1 MMVSESQLLELC
13 QYVVSTGMDAGAT
26 AIEALAKYE
35 NQIDTDIELS
45 QISSVNQRIGT
56 EIAIRL
62 FIGKRMGSAFTNIP
76 NKESVKEAVDLA
88 VAAAKVTTEDA
99 DWMDFPHPQKYASID
114 GLWHKSVVDAKPGEL
129 VASTGELIDKGTKS
143 ESGLVIAAG
152 GSAAFSSASA
162 YANSN
167 GVAVSEKGTGAFIA
181 EIAIARTETS
191 MTPAVIAYD
200 IKRNLDVDLDGTVNT
215 VANQIRL
222 LKIPAIGQTGK
233 FKVIIHPQAYSQLF
247 NFTLLKGVSG
257 DSVARGKSMIADKI
271 GDTIASEIFTLVDN
285 GLHPT
290 SAVTSI
296 ADDEGVPRQRTPIIE
311 NGVLRSF
318 LWDTYWAN
326 KMDLKSTGN
335 AKRNMRQGLVEIDPT
350 TLVIE
355 PGTREI
361 EDIISEIDHGYYI
374 QNVQGAHSSNP
385 ESGDFSVVGNP
396 AILIKDGKKVGGI
409 DGLMISGNIFDL
421 LKNVVEIAKTSIQL
435 FSWIGPEIVV
445 QDLDV
450 TAKD

>member
-1 MMVSESQLLELC
+1 MMVSEKELLELC
-13 QYVVSTGMDAGAT
+13 RYIVTIGKDAGAT
-26 AIEALAKYE
+26 AIESLAKYE

-45 QISSVNQRIGT
+45 QISSVNQKIGT
-56 EIAIRL
+56 GIAIRL
-62 FIGKRMGSAFTNIP
+62 YIDKRMGSAFTNIP
-76 NKESVKEAVDLA
+76 TKESVKEAVGLA
-88 VAAAKVTTEDA
+88 IAAAKVTTA
-99 DWMDFPHPQKYASID
+99 DDDWVDFPHPQEYAAVE
-114 GLWHKSVVDAKPGEL
+114 GLWYQSVVDANPGEM
-129 VASTGELIDKGTKS
+129 VASTGDLIAKGSQS
-143 ESGLVIAAG
+143 EPGLIIAG
-152 GSAAFSSASA
+152 GGSGAFSGVSA

-167 GVAVSEKGTGAFIA
+167 GVVISEKGTGAFIV
-181 EIAIARTETS
+181 EVAIARTETS
-191 MTPAVIAYD
+191 TTPMVIAYD
-200 IKRNLDVDLDGTVNT
+200 IKRGLDLDIDGTVND
-215 VANQIRL
+215 VADQIRL
-222 LKIPAIGQTGK
+222 LKTPAKGQTGK
-233 FKVIIHPQAYSQLF
+233 YKVILHPQAYSQLF
-247 NFTLLKGVSG
+247 TYTLMQGARG
-257 DSVARGKSMIADKI
+257 DNVARGKSMIADKI
-271 GDTIASEIFTLVDN
+271 GDTIASEIFTLVDD

-290 SAVTSI
+290 SAATSI

-374 QNVQGAHSSNP
+374 QSTQGAHSSNP

-396 AILIKDGKKVGGI
+396 AILIKDGKMVGGI

-421 LKNVVEIAKTSIQL
+421 LKNVVEIAKTTISL

-445 QDLDV
+445 KDIDV
-450 TAKD
+450 VAKD

>member
-1 MMVSESQLLELC
+1 MMVSETQLLELC
-13 QYVVSTGMDAGAT
+13 QYIVTVGKDAGAT
-26 AIEALAKYE
+26 AVEALAKYE

-56 EIAIRL
+56 GIAIRL
-62 FIGKRMGSAFTNIP
+62 YIGKRMGSAFTNIP
-76 NKESVKEAVDLA
+76 DKESAKEAVDLA
-88 VAAAKVTTEDA
+88 VAAAKVTTEDP
-99 DWMDFPHPQKYASID
+99 DWADFPHSQEYASVD
-114 GLWHKSVVDAKPGEL
+114 GLWHKGVVDANPSEM
-129 VASTGELIDKGTKS
+129 VATTGDLIAKGTES
-143 ESGLVIAAG
+143 EPGLIIAG
-152 GSAAFSSASA
+152 GGSGAFSGVSA

-167 GVAVSEKGTGAFIA
+167 GVAVSEQGTGAFIV
-181 EIAIARTETS
+181 EVAIARTETS
-191 MTPAVIAYD
+191 TTPMVIAYD
-200 IKRNLDVDLDGTVNT
+200 IKRGLDLDIDGTVNK

-222 LKIPAIGQTGK
+222 LKTPAKGRTGK
-233 FKVIIHPQAYSQLF
+233 YKVILHPQAYSQLF
-247 NFTLLKGVSG
+247 TYTLMQGARG
-257 DSVARGKSMIADKI
+257 DNVARGKSMIADKI
-271 GDTIASEIFTLVDN
+271 GDTIASEIFTLVDD

-290 SAVTSI
+290 SAATSI

-374 QNVQGAHSSNP
+374 QSTQGAHSSNP

-396 AILIKDGKKVGGI
+396 AILIENGKMVGGV
-409 DGLMISGNIFDL
+409 DGLMVSGNIFDL
-421 LKNVVEIAKTSIQL
+421 LKNVVEIAKTPIQL
-435 FSWIGPEIVV
+435 FSWIGSEIVV
-445 QDLDV
+445 KDIDV
-450 TAKD
+450 VAKD

>member
-1 MMVSESQLLELC
+1 
-13 QYVVSTGMDAGAT
+13 
-26 AIEALAKYE
+26 
-35 NQIDTDIELS
+35 
-45 QISSVNQRIGT
+45 
-56 EIAIRL
+56 
-62 FIGKRMGSAFTNIP
+62 
-76 NKESVKEAVDLA
+76 
-88 VAAAKVTTEDA
+88 
-99 DWMDFPHPQKYASID
+99 
-114 GLWHKSVVDAKPGEL
+114 
-129 VASTGELIDKGTKS
+129 
-143 ESGLVIAAG
+143 
-152 GSAAFSSASA
+152 
-162 YANSN
+162 
-167 GVAVSEKGTGAFIA
+167 
-181 EIAIARTETS
+181 

-396 AILIKDGKKVGGI
+396 AILIKDGKLVGGI

-421 LKNVVEIAKTSIQL
+421 LKNVIEIAKTTIPL
-435 FSWIGPEIVV
+435 FSWVGPEIVV
-445 QDLDV
+445 KNIDV
-450 TAKD
+450 VAKD